1 MAAPAPAPHF
11 WPRTYV
17 VDAFTGL
24 RPDLPPA
31 MIDILV
37 NHAIAELLAWEPAE
51 LPSEAFIP

>member
-1 MAAPAPAPHF
+1 
-11 WPRTYV
+11 V